1 MQLEDIVS
9 KRVLIRFDYNVPMED
24 GVIVNDFRIRQTYKT
39 IKTLLGNN
47 NKLLITSHFGRP
59 IEGTFDE
66 SLSLKPICK
75 YLSEKLELK
84 IEFIND
90 IHDEIGFS
98 NYDVAMLENARFNIG
113 EKQCD
118 PKLSQRLASLAD
130 IFVFDAFGVSHRK
143 ECTTVGVA
151 DYLETVAGL
160 NIKHEINTIKKLV
173 ESQSRPMTIIIS
185 GAKVSTKIVLI
196 KKLLEKCDNMILG
209 GGILNTFLKAKGYEV
224 GSSLL
229 EEDFI
234 QEAREILESDPT
246 NKIVFPSDL
255 LCQTKKG
262 TANIDVSSISEN
274 DAIYDIGTNSIDK
287 IKDIVKESSSVFWN
301 GPLGY
306 VEKKPF
312 NRGTEELAKSIAE
325 HNCFSIVGGG
335 DTLPIIESLN
345 LQDNYDCLSTG
356 GGSLLSYLEGGSLP
370 ILDKLNL

>member
-1 MQLEDIVS
+1 VQLEEIVS

-24 GVIVNDFRIRQTYKT
+24 GSIVNDFRIRQTYGT
-39 IKTLLGNN
+39 INTLLRNN

-59 IEGTFDE
+59 VEGTFDE

-75 YLSEKLELK
+75 YLSEKLEMK
-84 IEFIND
+84 IEFIKD
-90 IHDEIGFS
+90 IHDHISFS

-113 EKQCD
+113 EKECD
-118 PKLSQRLASLAD
+118 PKLSQTLASLAD

-151 DYLETVAGL
+151 DYLDTVAGL
-160 NIKHEINTIKKLV
+160 NIKHEIDTINKLV
-173 ESQSRPMTIIIS
+173 ESKSRPMTIIIS

-224 GSSLL
+224 GGSLL
-229 EEDFI
+229 EENFI
-234 QEAREILESDPT
+234 QEARAIVESDSK
-246 NKIVFPSDL
+246 NKILFPSDL
-255 LCQTKKG
+255 SCQTERG
-262 TANIDVSSISEN
+262 IANIDVSSISEN
-274 DAIYDIGTNSIDK
+274 DVIYDLGTDSINM
-287 IKDIVKESSSVFWN
+287 IKNIVKASSSVFWN

>member
-1 MQLEDIVS
+1 VQLEDIVS
-9 KRVLIRFDYNVPMED
+9 KRVLIRFDYNVPMGD
-24 GVIVNDFRIRQTYKT
+24 GAIVNDFRIRQTYAT
-39 IKTLLGNN
+39 IKALLRNN
-47 NKLLITSHFGRP
+47 NKLIITSHFGRP

-66 SLSLKPICK
+66 SFSLKPICK
-75 YLSEKLELK
+75 YLSDKLEIN
-84 IEFIND
+84 IEFIKD
-90 IHDEIGFS
+90 IPDEINFS

-113 EKQCD
+113 EKRCD

-130 IFVFDAFGVSHRK
+130 IFVFDAFGVSHRE
-143 ECTTVGVA
+143 ECTTVGVT
-151 DYLETVAGL
+151 DYLDSVAGL

-173 ESQSRPMTIIIS
+173 ESKSRPMTIIIS

-229 EEDFI
+229 EDNFI
-234 QEAREILESDPT
+234 QEAREILESDST
-246 NKIVFPSDL
+246 NKILFPSDL
-255 LCQTKKG
+255 LCQSKKG
-262 TANIDVSSISEN
+262 VANIDVSSISKN
-274 DAIYDIGTNSIDK
+274 DVIYDIGTRSIEK
-287 IKDIVKESSSVFWN
+287 IKDIVKKSSSVFWN

-306 VEKKPF
+306 IEKKPF

>member
-1 MQLEDIVS
+1 MQLEEIVS

-24 GVIVNDFRIRQTYKT
+24 GSIVNDFRIRQTYGT
-39 IKTLLGNN
+39 INTLLRNN

-59 IEGTFDE
+59 VEGTFDE

-75 YLSEKLELK
+75 YLSEKLEMK
-84 IEFIND
+84 IEFIKD
-90 IHDEIGFS
+90 IHDDICFS
-98 NYDVAMLENARFNIG
+98 SYDVAMLENARFNIG
-113 EKQCD
+113 EKECD
-118 PKLSQRLASLAD
+118 PKLSQTLASLAD

-151 DYLETVAGL
+151 DYLDTVAGL
-160 NIKHEINTIKKLV
+160 NIKHEIDTINKLV
-173 ESQSRPMTIIIS
+173 ESKSRPMTIIIS

-224 GSSLL
+224 GGSLL
-229 EEDFI
+229 EENFI
-234 QEAREILESDPT
+234 QEARAIVESDSK
-246 NKIVFPSDL
+246 NKILFPSDL
-255 LCQTKKG
+255 SCQTERG
-262 TANIDVSSISEN
+262 IANIDVSSISEN
-274 DAIYDIGTNSIDK
+274 DVIYDLGTDSINM
-287 IKDIVKESSSVFWN
+287 IKNIVKASSSVFWN

>member
-9 KRVLIRFDYNVPMED
+9 KKVLIRFDYNVPMEN
-24 GVIVNDFRIRQTYKT
+24 GTIVNDFRIRQTYGT
-39 IKTLLGNN
+39 IKTLLRNN
-47 NKLLITSHFGRP
+47 NKLLISSHFGRP
-59 IEGTFDE
+59 TEGIYDE
-66 SLSLKPICK
+66 AMSLKPICK
-75 YLSEKLELK
+75 YLSDKLAIK
-84 IEFIND
+84 IEFIRD
-90 IHDEIGFS
+90 IHDDITFS

-118 PKLSQRLASLAD
+118 PKLSKTLASLVD

-151 DYLETVAGL
+151 DYLDTVAGL
-160 NIKHEINTIKKLV
+160 NIKHEINTINKLI
-173 ESQSRPMTIIIS
+173 ESKSRPMTIIIS

-196 KKLLEKCDNMILG
+196 KKLLDKCDNMILG

-224 GSSLL
+224 GLSLL
-229 EEDFI
+229 EEKFI
-234 QEAREILESDPT
+234 QEARIILESDLT

-255 LCQTKKG
+255 SCQTKNG
-262 TANIDVSSISEN
+262 TANIDVSCISEN
-274 DAIYDIGTNSIDK
+274 DTIYDLGADSIAN
-287 IKDIVKESSSVFWN
+287 IKEIIKKSSSVFWN

-306 VEKKPF
+306 IEKKPF
-312 NRGTEELAKSIAE
+312 NKGTEELAKSIAE

-345 LQDNYDCLSTG
+345 LQDKYDCLSTG

>member
-1 MQLEDIVS
+1 MQLGDIVS

-24 GVIVNDFRIRQTYKT
+24 GSIVNDFRIRQTYGT
-39 IKTLLGNN
+39 IKALLRNN

-75 YLSEKLELK
+75 YLSDKLGMK
-84 IEFIND
+84 IEFIKD
-90 IHDEIGFS
+90 IHDHISFS

-118 PKLSQRLASLAD
+118 PKLSQTLASLAD
-130 IFVFDAFGVSHRK
+130 VFVFDAFGVSHRK
-143 ECTTVGVA
+143 ECTTIGVA
-151 DYLETVAGL
+151 DYLDTVAGL
-160 NIKHEINTIKKLV
+160 NIKHEIETINKLV
-173 ESQSRPMTIIIS
+173 ESKSRPMTIIIS

-229 EEDFI
+229 EENFI
-234 QEAREILESDPT
+234 QEARVILESNSK
-246 NKIVFPSDL
+246 NKILLPSDL
-255 LCQTKKG
+255 SCQTKKG
-262 TANIDVSSISEN
+262 IANIDVSSISEN
-274 DAIYDIGTNSIDK
+274 DVIYDIGTDSIDK
-287 IKDIVKESSSVFWN
+287 IKNVVKESSSVFWN

-345 LQDNYDCLSTG
+345 LQDNYDCVSTG

>member
-9 KRVLIRFDYNVPMED
+9 KRVLIRFDYNVPMGD
-24 GVIVNDFRIRQTYKT
+24 GAIVNDFRIRQTYAT
-39 IKTLLGNN
+39 IKALLRNN
-47 NKLLITSHFGRP
+47 NKLIITSHFGRP

-66 SLSLKPICK
+66 SFSLKPICK
-75 YLSEKLELK
+75 YLSDKLEIN
-84 IEFIND
+84 IEFIKD
-90 IHDEIGFS
+90 IPDEINFS

-113 EKQCD
+113 EKRCD

-130 IFVFDAFGVSHRK
+130 IFVFDAFGVSHRE
-143 ECTTVGVA
+143 ECTTVGVT
-151 DYLETVAGL
+151 DYLDSVAGL

-173 ESQSRPMTIIIS
+173 ESKSRPMTIIIS

-229 EEDFI
+229 EDNFI
-234 QEAREILESDPT
+234 QEAREILESDST
-246 NKIVFPSDL
+246 NKILFPSDL
-255 LCQTKKG
+255 LCQSKKG
-262 TANIDVSSISEN
+262 VANIDVSSISKN
-274 DAIYDIGTNSIDK
+274 DVIYDIGTRSIEK
-287 IKDIVKESSSVFWN
+287 IKDIVKKSSSVFWN

-306 VEKKPF
+306 IEKKPF